1 MPEELTK
8 YKVTISF
15 TYVDEDK
22 PENEQPGTCDV
33 KEELFKKFFTLAFK
47 DCELVSYEK
56 NNKYYDVIFTTKI
69 KYMFLMMNLQNFRF
83 KISGKMCKIADVGII
98 VVK

>member
-8 YKVTISF
+8 YKATISF

-33 KEELFKKFFTLAFK
+33 KEELFKKFL
-47 DCELVSYEK
+47 
-56 NNKYYDVIFTTKI
+56 
-69 KYMFLMMNLQNFRF
+69 
-83 KISGKMCKIADVGII
+83 
-98 VVK
+98 